1 MELQAGEAVSALVFT
16 VGQRACALPLRDI
29 SEVMRPL
36 PIESVAGAPNFVPG
50 VAIIRGAALPVVDLG
65 MLLERRSQRAWG
77 RFVTVKVGGARSVAL
92 AVDEVVGVRSLEGS
106 QLAALPPLLRAAD
119 GDLIEAL
126 GAADAQLLVVLRAA
140 RLVPEE
146 VWASLAV
153 EMKAR

>member
-1 MELQAGEAVSALVFT
+1 MDLQAGGAVSALVFT
-16 VGQRACALPLRDI
+16 VGQRASALHLRDI
-29 SEVMRPL
+29 WEVMRPL

-65 MLLERRSQRAWG
+65 MLLEHRSQRAWG

-106 QLAALPPLLRAAD
+106 QLAALPPLLRDAESD
-119 GDLIEAL
+119 VIEAI

-140 RLVPEE
+140 RLMPEDF
-146 VWASLAV
+146 WATLATG
-153 EMKAR
+153 MRAR